1 MRKYIVYTLFI
12 FSAAYGIHFHFLSGD
27 NEPQTVAGETSQVQK
42 SEVNLTQA
50 EVKKVNRK
58 DYRWGG
64 NPFKSFKASK
74 RASLGLTGIS
84 FNDNGPSYAVV
95 NKRVVQT
102 GDEIAGWIVT
112 SIRPGYVLLTK
123 KGVVE
128 KLALGGEF

>member
-1 MRKYIVYTLFI
+1 VYTLFI
-12 FSAAYGIHFHFLSGD
+12 FSAAYGIHFHFLSGH
-27 NEPQTVAGETSQVQK
+27 NERQTVAGETSQVQK

-50 EVKKVNRK
+50 EVKEVNRK

-74 RASLGLTGIS
+74 RASFGLTGIS
-84 FNDNGPSYAVV
+84 FNDNGLSYAVV
-95 NKRVVQT
+95 NNRVVQT

-128 KLALGGEF
+128 KLALGDEF

>member
-1 MRKYIVYTLFI
+1 MYTLFI
-12 FSAAYGIHFHFLSGD
+12 FSAAYGIHFHFLSGH

-84 FNDNGPSYAVV
+84 FNDNGLSYAVV
-95 NKRVVQT
+95 NNRVVQT

-128 KLALGGEF
+128 KLVLGGEF